1 MYKIA
6 ISDLDGTLLGPNHR
20 LSVTTKESIHRWL
33 ADGRKF
39 VIATG
44 RHYEE
49 AKVLQNELNEPI
61 YFISSN
67 GARVH
72 DKNGD
77 IVLKQNLPTDIA
89 DTICDLHFDKNVQ
102 VNLFTDQNWY
112 ANFELKELAAY
123 SLGGEFTS
131 QTTNLQKLD
140 KSETIKMVFWGE
152 RDKLLVIFKQLQN
165 LFGNKINLTFTL
177 EQCLEV
183 MEANTNKSTAIDVVL
198 KEKKLTADQAIAFG
212 DGMNDIE
219 MLKGVGKA
227 ILMSNAQKE
236 LVAAL
241 PQAERTTSS
250 KEHGVAA
257 KLNALLDKDK
267 TTI

>member
-1 MYKIA
+1 
-6 ISDLDGTLLGPNHR
+6 
-20 LSVTTKESIHRWL
+20 
-33 ADGRKF
+33 
-39 VIATG
+39 
-44 RHYEE
+44 
-49 AKVLQNELNEPI
+49 
-61 YFISSN
+61 
-67 GARVH
+67 
-72 DKNGD
+72 
-77 IVLKQNLPTDIA
+77 
-89 DTICDLHFDKNVQ
+89 
-102 VNLFTDQNWY
+102 
-112 ANFELKELAAY
+112 
-123 SLGGEFTS
+123 
-131 QTTNLQKLD
+131 
-140 KSETIKMVFWGE
+140 MVFWGE